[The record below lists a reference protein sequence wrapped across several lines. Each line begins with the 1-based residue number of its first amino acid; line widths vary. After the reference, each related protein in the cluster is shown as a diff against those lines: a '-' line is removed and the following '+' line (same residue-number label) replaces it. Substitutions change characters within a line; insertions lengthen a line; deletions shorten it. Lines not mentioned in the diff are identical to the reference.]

1 MDRTHTI
8 PTTHGLSRIPRRSR
22 RLPNRNDPILGVAA
36 AGEGV
41 CQRTLDFDAPSRTT
55 DPDTSRMAAKRI
67 AESGALAHQRETCL
81 QAVRAEPG
89 LTAAEIAQVVGCE
102 RHVPSRRLPELRR
115 AGLVA
120 SPRDRAR
127 VCRVTGNVSLT
138 WWMK

>member
-1 MDRTHTI
+1 MDRSQT
-8 PTTHGLSRIPRRSR
+8 
-22 RLPNRNDPILGVAA
+22 
-36 AGEGV
+36 
-41 CQRTLDFDAPSRTT
+41 TLDFDAPSRTT
-55 DPDTSRMAAKRI
+55 DPDTSRMAANRI
-67 AESGALAHQRETCL
+67 AESGALAAQRTKCL
-81 QAVRAEPG
+81 EAVLAEPG

-115 AGLVA
+115 AGLVS